1 MQPGADDAGP
11 RAGRTGRRK
20 EGSMKAFEYVNPAN
34 VSGAVKELTKAGSHA
49 KIIAGGIDLLGELK
63 DYIRTPDVV
72 VNLKSIPG
80 LNKMTSDAHG
90 LRIGALV
97 TLAELQDSTQ
107 IQKSYTALAEAA
119 KSVGTPQ
126 IRNVGTIGGNLC
138 QRPRCWYYRDE
149 AVICLK
155 KGGSRCYTVD
165 PQGDNKYNA
174 ILGGGPS
181 FIVHPSD
188 CATELVAL
196 GAMIRYQVAAGK
208 MHE

>member
-49 KIIAGGIDLLGELK
+49 KIMAGGIDLLGELK

-80 LNKMTSDAHG
+80 LNKWSSEPNG

-97 TLAELQDSTQ
+97 TLAELEQNP
-107 IQKSYTALAEAA
+107 L
-119 KSVGTPQ
+119 
-126 IRNVGTIGGNLC
+126 IR
-138 QRPRCWYYRDE
+138 
-149 AVICLK
+149 
-155 KGGSRCYTVD
+155 
-165 PQGDNKYNA
+165 
-174 ILGGGPS
+174 
-181 FIVHPSD
+181 
-188 CATELVAL
+188 
-196 GAMIRYQVAAGK
+196 
-208 MHE
+208 